1 MVIIIPCYNEYSR
14 LNKNDFTIF
23 LTKNHDVKIIFSD
36 DASVDGTINILEDIQ
51 ANFKSQVYVLKLQ
64 TNLGKGE
71 AIRKGVIYAFEQ
83 NISFNKIAY
92 LDADLSV
99 SLEECFLLASHLN
112 HEKLVVFGSR
122 ISKIDNT
129 IIRNYF
135 RHYSGRFLA
144 TIISMILKIS
154 IYDSQCGCKI
164 FDTKLAREIFQEP
177 FISRWLFD
185 VELFFRIKKLYSLK
199 DLKEM
204 SLEIPLSSWIDKS
217 HSKVKLTYFFKMWQD
232 LYLINKKYEKY

>member
-1 MVIIIPCYNEYSR
+1 
-14 LNKNDFTIF
+14 
-23 LTKNHDVKIIFSD
+23 
-36 DASVDGTINILEDIQ
+36 
-51 ANFKSQVYVLKLQ
+51 
-64 TNLGKGE
+64 
-71 AIRKGVIYAFEQ
+71 
-83 NISFNKIAY
+83 
-92 LDADLSV
+92 
-99 SLEECFLLASHLN
+99 
-112 HEKLVVFGSR
+112 
-122 ISKIDNT
+122 
-129 IIRNYF
+129 
-135 RHYSGRFLA
+135 
-144 TIISMILKIS
+144 MILKIS